1 MYNYFQEGGNV
12 TQNDHLFF
20 SDSRLNLLENI
31 SYLGL
36 TLSSRGK
43 FAQTQSN
50 LADRGLGVMF
60 KLFRSVNEL
69 YAPESSYLC
78 TLFD

>member
-1 MYNYFQEGGNV
+1 MEINYKHRKNMSNYFQEGGNV

-43 FAQTQSN
+43 FAQTRIS
-50 LADRGLGVMF
+50 DGRFFV
-60 KLFRSVNEL
+60 
-69 YAPESSYLC
+69 
-78 TLFD
+78 